1 MTSIHDRS
9 RIRSLASAALAGLLV
24 LLSFSIPAQAEDLTQ
39 PQQVIREV
47 SDGLTRV
54 LREDRR
60 LLETDPAYV
69 HRLVDELFL
78 PNVDFDRVA
87 ALVLG
92 PHWRQASPDQRNR
105 FRDAFKGL
113 LIHAYATAVNE
124 LSEWEIRF
132 LPMRPGA
139 GERDQVVKTQV
150 LRPGGQ
156 PIAVDYRMVERNGRW
171 LAYDVSVE
179 GVSLLSAY
187 RSSFSQMAR
196 EKGIDGLI
204 AEIESRS
211 ATRRAPS

>member
-1 MTSIHDRS
+1 MTQNRP
-9 RIRSLASAALAGLLV
+9 LALLAALAAFFLAVASPVSGASE
-24 LLSFSIPAQAEDLTQ
+24 LSG

-47 SDGLTRV
+47 SDALTKV

-60 LLETDPAYV
+60 LLQTDPAYV

-78 PNVDFDRVA
+78 PNVDFDRVS

-92 PHWRQASPDQRNR
+92 PHWRRATAEQRLR
-105 FRDAFKGL
+105 FREAFKGM
-113 LIHAYATAVNE
+113 LIHTYATAVNE

-132 LPMRPGA
+132 LPVRGDEGA
-139 GERDQVVKTQV
+139 RDLVVRTQV
-150 LRPGGQ
+150 LRPGGE
-156 PIAVDYRMVERNGRW
+156 PIAVDYRMVERDGRW

-187 RSSFSQMAR
+187 RSTFVQMAR

-204 AEIESRS
+204 AEIETRN
-211 ATRRAPS
+211 ATRRSAS